1 MKYISTRKKAPDLNF
16 SDVILQGL
24 ASDGG
29 LYIPG
34 YLPKFS
40 PKEIANFAKL
50 SYQELA
56 FKVISPFVAGEI
68 ENSELKSIIDKSYAS
83 FSHQAIAPTKQLSSN
98 QFLLEL
104 FHGPTLAFKDFAL
117 QLLGNLFE
125 YILNKRNEEVVIIGA
140 TSGDT
145 GSAAIDGCKH
155 CKHAKIFILHPYERV
170 SDVQRRQMTTILADN
185 VTNIALKGDFDD
197 CQSFVKKMFISQD
210 FLKGKR
216 MVAVNSIN
224 WARIVAQIVY
234 YFYCGARMNLQNG
247 VSFSVPTGNFGDVYA
262 GYLAKQMGLP
272 VKKLIVATNKNDILT
287 RFFNENDYSRG
298 TLIETLSPSMNIQ
311 VSSNFERYLF
321 DLHHGDKRDIKH
333 SEVYDIMKNF
343 EEKGGIKISHER
355 LEVARKSFASYSVDD
370 DETCSLIADL
380 FHKTGEVLDPHT
392 AIGVGAALKY
402 EQHKDYSG
410 EQIVTLATAHPAKFP
425 ESIHKAGLKE
435 PALPESLADL
445 FDKDEKMEILD
456 KDLDVVKKFIADK
469 I

>member
-1 MKYISTRKKAPDLNF
+1 
-16 SDVILQGL
+16 
-24 ASDGG
+24 
-29 LYIPG
+29 
-34 YLPKFS
+34 
-40 PKEIANFAKL
+40 
-50 SYQELA
+50 
-56 FKVISPFVAGEI
+56 
-68 ENSELKSIIDKSYAS
+68 
-83 FSHQAIAPTKQLSSN
+83 
-98 QFLLEL
+98 
-104 FHGPTLAFKDFAL
+104 
-117 QLLGNLFE
+117 
-125 YILNKRNEEVVIIGA
+125 VIIGA

-170 SDVQRRQMTTILADN
+170 SDVQRRQMTTILDDN

-197 CQSFVKKMFISQD
+197 CQSFVKKMFVSQE

-224 WARIVAQIVY
+224 WARIMAQIVY
-234 YFYCGARMNLQNG
+234 YFYCASRLNLQNG

-272 VKKLIVATNKNDILT
+272 IKKLIVATNKNDILS
-287 RFFNENDYSRG
+287 RFINDNDYSRG

-321 DLHHGDKRDIKH
+321 DLHHGDKRDVKN
-333 SEVYDIMKNF
+333 SEVYDIMKEF
-343 EEKGGIKISHER
+343 DEKGRIKISHER
-355 LEVARKSFASYSVDD
+355 LEIARKSFASYSVDD
-370 DETCSLIADL
+370 EETCNLISDL

-402 EQHKDYSG
+402 EKHKDYLG

-425 ESIHKAGLKE
+425 ESIHKSGLKE

-445 FDKDEKMEILD
+445 FEREEKMEILD
-456 KDLDVVKKFIADK
+456 NDLDVVKKFIASK